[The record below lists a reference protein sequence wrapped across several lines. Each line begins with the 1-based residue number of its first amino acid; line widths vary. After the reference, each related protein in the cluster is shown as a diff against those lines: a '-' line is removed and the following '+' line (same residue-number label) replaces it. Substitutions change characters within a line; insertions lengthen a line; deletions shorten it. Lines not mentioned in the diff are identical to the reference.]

1 MSTVKFRRPHHV
13 SVKKAKVA
21 AEHVAEELAEKF
33 SFRYEWNGSTLN
45 FSRSG
50 ASGQILVHKH
60 DIELTVELN
69 FVLGLMKSKIER
81 EIHRYCDENF
91 GPV

>member
-1 MSTVKFRRPHHV
+1 MSTVKFRRPHNA

-21 AEHVAEELAEKF
+21 AERVAEELAEKF
-33 SFRYEWNGSTLN
+33 SFRYEWEGNTLN

-50 ASGQILVHKH
+50 ASGQIVVHRH
-60 DIELTVELN
+60 DIELNVELN

-91 GPV
+91 GPT